1 MGSQSVTAIKTQKD
15 RKDFVRHLLND
26 IEAFEY
32 MIENNLFETGIK
44 RVGAEQELC
53 IVDKDFR
60 PSANALEILD
70 KINDPHYTTELAL
83 FNLEINLDP
92 LELKNT
98 CFSDMEKELT
108 AFLEKGYKAA
118 EETNNNKFILTGIL
132 PTLRIKDLDFKN
144 VTPLK
149 RYKTIN
155 KIIKKIRGDD
165 FKIHIQGVDEL
176 ILKHKS
182 ILFEACNTSFQV
194 HLQIS
199 PEEAI
204 DKYNWSQAISGPLL
218 SIMTNSPL
226 LLGKE
231 LWSETRI
238 ALFQQSI
245 DLRNV
250 THFSREQKPRVSF
263 GNSWVK
269 DSILELFTDD
279 ISRYPPIVSSNF
291 EENSLK
297 AVKKGIMPKLKAL
310 NLHNGTLYKWNRL
323 CYGVHE
329 NSAHIRIENR
339 YIPSG
344 PSVKDEIA
352 NALLWVG
359 VMQGM
364 PKQYEKI
371 WRKMPFYDARGNFIN
386 AARSGINTY
395 FNWFGKGISAKKL
408 LENILL
414 PMAKEGLLKSEIDEA
429 EIDYYLG
436 IIQKRIDTSTTGSK
450 WLIRN
455 KRILR
460 NDVSNYEAN
469 VILTEHIYKNQ
480 ISNKTVS
487 DWDSIDFYDSKSDN
501 KYDKV
506 YKIMSTS
513 LFVVHEN
520 DLVALA
526 QKIMSWKQINHI
538 PVVNKHNKIVGIIEK
553 NDFKELDFSSKKVK
567 NMVAKSIMNTNF
579 DSAHPEASYKKA
591 KELILNTK
599 NTCVVV
605 ISEDKLVG
613 LFTKSDLEKIEKI
626 KTNHGKSDRN

>member
-1 MGSQSVTAIKTQKD
+1 MGSQSVIAIKTQKD
-15 RKDFVRHLLND
+15 RKDFVLHLLND

-32 MIENNLFETGIK
+32 MIENNLFETGIQ
-44 RVGAEQELC
+44 RVGAEQEIC

-60 PSANALEILD
+60 PSTKALEILE
-70 KINDPHYTTELAL
+70 KINDTHYTTELAL

-92 LELKNT
+92 IELKNN
-98 CFSDMEKELT
+98 CFSDIEQQLT
-108 AFLEKGYKAA
+108 TLLDKGYKVADDI
-118 EETNNNKFILTGIL
+118 ENNKLILTGIL
-132 PTLRIKDLDFKN
+132 PTLRKKDLDFKN
-144 VTPLK
+144 VTPFK
-149 RYKTIN
+149 RYKTLN
-155 KIIKKIRGDD
+155 KVLKKIRGND
-165 FKIHIQGVDEL
+165 FKLHILGVDEL
-176 ILKHKS
+176 ILRHES

-204 DKYNWSQAISGPLL
+204 DKYNWSQVIAGPLL

-226 LLGKE
+226 LFGKE

-238 ALFQQSI
+238 ALFQQSV

-263 GNSWVK
+263 GNNWVK
-269 DSILELFTDD
+269 DSILELYTDD
-279 ISRYPPIVSSNF
+279 ISSYPPLVTSKF
-291 EENSLK
+291 DENSMES
-297 AVKKGIMPKLKAL
+297 VKKGIMPKLTAL

-329 NSAHIRIENR
+329 NTAHLRIENR

-371 WRKMPFYDARGNFIN
+371 WRKMAFRDARGNFVN
-386 AARSGINTY
+386 AARTGIDTY

-408 LENILL
+408 MENILI
-414 PMAKEGLLKSEIDEA
+414 PMAKEGLLKSNIDES

-436 IIQKRIDTSTTGSK
+436 IIQDRIDTTTTGSK

-455 KRILR
+455 KRKLR
-460 NDVSNYEAN
+460 KEVSNYEAN
-469 VILTEHIYKNQ
+469 VILTEHIYLNQ
-480 ISNKTVS
+480 QLNKTVS
-487 DWDSIDFYDSKSDN
+487 EWESVVFYENKSDK

-520 DLVALA
+520 DLLKLVY
-526 QKIMSWKQINHI
+526 KIMEWKQIHHI
-538 PVVNKHNKIVGIIEK
+538 PVVDKHNNIVGIIEK
-553 NDFKELDFSSKKVK
+553 VQLEKLDFSSTKVM
-567 NMVAKSIMNTNF
+567 NEVAKNIMNTDF
-579 DSAHPEASYKKA
+579 DITHPETSYEAA
-591 KELILNTK
+591 KELIINTK

-605 ISEDKLVG
+605 LKEDKLVG
-613 LFTKSDLEKIEKI
+613 ILTKSDLDKIEKI
-626 KTNHGKSDRN
+626 NKN

>member
-1 MGSQSVTAIKTQKD
+1 MGSQSVSAIKTQKD

-32 MIENNLFETGIK
+32 MIQNNLFESGIQ
-44 RVGAEQELC
+44 RVGAEQEIC
-53 IVDKDFR
+53 IVDKDYR
-60 PSANALEILD
+60 PSTNALEILD
-70 KINDPHYTTELAL
+70 KINDNHYTTELAL

-92 LELKNT
+92 YELKNK
-98 CFSDMEKELT
+98 CFSDIEKQLT
-108 AFLEKGYKAA
+108 TLLNKGYKVA
-118 EETNNNKFILTGIL
+118 EATENNKVILSGIL
-132 PTLRIKDLDFKN
+132 PTLRKKDLIFKN
-144 VTPLK
+144 VTPFK
-149 RYKTIN
+149 RYKTLN
-155 KIIKKIRGDD
+155 NVIKKIRGDD
-165 FKIHIQGVDEL
+165 FKLHIQGVDEL

-204 DKYNWSQAISGPLL
+204 DKYNWSQAIAGPML

-226 LLGKE
+226 LLGRE

-250 THFSREQKPRVSF
+250 SHFSREQKPRVSF
-263 GNSWVK
+263 GTDWVK

-279 ISRYPPIVSSNF
+279 ISRYPPIVSSKF
-291 EENSLK
+291 KENSIK
-297 AVKKGIMPKLKAL
+297 AVKNGKMPKLKAL

-323 CYGVHE
+323 CYGVHQ
-329 NSAHIRIENR
+329 NVAHLRIENR

-371 WRKMPFYDARGNFIN
+371 WRKMAFYDARGNFIN
-386 AARSGINTY
+386 AARTGINTY
-395 FNWFGKGISAKKL
+395 FSWFGKGISAKKL
-408 LENILL
+408 LENILI
-414 PMAKEGLLKSEIDEA
+414 PMAKEGLLKSNVNED
-429 EIDYYLG
+429 EIDYYLN
-436 IIQKRIDTSTTGSK
+436 IIQKRIDNSTTGSK

-455 KRILR
+455 KRKLR
-460 NDVSNYEAN
+460 NKVSKYESN

-480 ISNKTVS
+480 KLNLPVS
-487 DWDSIDFYDSKSDN
+487 EWGYIDFHENDIEK

-520 DLVALA
+520 DLLQLA
-526 QKIMSWKQINHI
+526 TKIMEWKEIHHI
-538 PVVNKHNKIVGIIEK
+538 PVVNKHNKIVGVIEK
-553 NDFKELDFSSKKVK
+553 QQLNDLDFASKNIKNKVAKNFMTTNFDIVTPETSYKKVK
-567 NMVAKSIMNTNF
+567 
-579 DSAHPEASYKKA
+579 
-591 KELILNTK
+591 ELIKTTK
-599 NTCVVV
+599 NSCVIVLND
-605 ISEDKLVG
+605 EKLVG
-613 LFTKSDLEKIEKI
+613 IFTKSDLERIEKI
-626 KTNHGKSDRN
+626 KNS

>member
-1 MGSQSVTAIKTQKD
+1 MFVMGSQSVSAIKTQKD
-15 RKDFVRHLLND
+15 RKEFVHHLLND

-32 MIENNLFETGIK
+32 MIQNNLFETGIQ

-53 IVDKDFR
+53 IVDKDYR
-60 PSANALEILD
+60 PSAKALEILE
-70 KINDPHYTTELAL
+70 KINDKHFTTELAL

-92 LELKNT
+92 LELKNK
-98 CFSDMEKELT
+98 CFSEIEEQLT
-108 AFLEKGYKAA
+108 AFLEKGYKVA
-118 EETNNNKFILTGIL
+118 EETENNKIILTGIL
-132 PTLRIKDLDFKN
+132 PTLRKKDLAFKN
-144 VTPLK
+144 VTPFK
-149 RYKTIN
+149 RYKTMN
-155 KIIKKIRGDD
+155 NVLKKIRGDD
-165 FKIHIQGVDEL
+165 FKLHIQGVDEL

-194 HLQIS
+194 HLQIN

-204 DKYNWSQAISGPLL
+204 DKYNWSQAIAGPLL
-218 SIMTNSPL
+218 SIMTNSPI

-250 THFSREQKPRVSF
+250 SHFSREQKPRVSF
-263 GNSWVK
+263 GNDWVK

-279 ISRYPPIVSSNF
+279 ISRYPPIVSSKLD
-291 EENSLK
+291 EDSLK
-297 AVKKGIMPKLKAL
+297 SVRNGVMPKLKAL

-329 NSAHIRIENR
+329 NVAHLRIENR

-364 PKQYEKI
+364 PKQYERI

-386 AARSGINTY
+386 AARTGIDTY
-395 FNWFGKGISAKKL
+395 FNWFDKGISAKKL
-408 LENILL
+408 LENILI
-414 PMAKEGLLKSEIDEA
+414 PMAKEGLLKSEIDET
-429 EIDYYLG
+429 EIDYYLN

-450 WLIRN
+450 WIIRN
-455 KRILR
+455 KRKLR
-460 NDVSNYEAN
+460 KEVSKYEAN
-469 VILTEHIYKNQ
+469 VILTENIYKNQ
-480 ISNKTVS
+480 QSNKTVS
-487 DWDSIDFYDSKSDN
+487 DWKSVDFHENNSDK
-501 KYDKV
+501 KYNKV

-520 DLVALA
+520 DLLKLVF
-526 QKIMSWKQINHI
+526 KIMDWKQISHI

-553 NDFKELDFSSKKVK
+553 RQLQGFDFSSKKAIK
-567 NMVAKSIMNTNF
+567 MVAKNIMNKHF
-579 DSAHPEASYKKA
+579 DVAYPETSYKKA
-591 KELILNTK
+591 KEIILKTK
-599 NTCVVV
+599 NTCVAV
-605 ISEDKLVG
+605 INDDKLVG
-613 LFTKSDLEKIEKI
+613 IFTKSDLERIEKLKI
-626 KTNHGKSDRN
+626 NE

>member
-1 MGSQSVTAIKTQKD
+1 MGSQSVKAIKTQKE
-15 RKDFVRHLLND
+15 RKEFVRHLLND

-32 MIENNLFETGIK
+32 MIDNNLFETGIQ

-53 IVDKDFR
+53 IVDKDYR
-60 PSANALEILD
+60 PSTNALKILD
-70 KINDPHYTTELAL
+70 KINDEHYTTELAL

-92 LELKNT
+92 YELKNN
-98 CFSDMEKELT
+98 CFTDIEKQLT
-108 AFLEKGYKAA
+108 TLLDKGYKVA
-118 EETNNNKFILTGIL
+118 EDTENNKLILSGIL
-132 PTLRIKDLDFKN
+132 PTLRKKDLVFKN
-144 VTPLK
+144 VTPFK
-149 RYKTIN
+149 RYKTLN
-155 KIIKKIRGDD
+155 DVIKKIRGDD
-165 FKIHIQGVDEL
+165 FKLHIQGVDEL

-204 DKYNWSQAISGPLL
+204 DKYNWSQAIAGPLL

-263 GNSWVK
+263 GNAWIK

-279 ISRYPPIVSSNF
+279 ISRYPPIVSSKF
-291 EENSLK
+291 EEDSVQN
-297 AVKKGIMPKLKAL
+297 VKNGIMPELKAL

-323 CYGVHE
+323 CYGVHK
-329 NSAHIRIENR
+329 NVAHLRIENR

-344 PSVKDEIA
+344 PTIKDEVA

-386 AARSGINTY
+386 AARTGINTY
-395 FNWFGKGISAKKL
+395 FSWFGKGISAKKL
-408 LENILL
+408 LENILI
-414 PMAKEGLLKSEIDEA
+414 PMAKEGLLKSNVDEN
-429 EIDYYLG
+429 EIDYYLD
-436 IIQKRIDTSTTGSK
+436 IIQKRIDRSTTGSK

-455 KRILR
+455 KRKLR
-460 NDVSNYEAN
+460 KEVSKYESN
-469 VILTEHIYKNQ
+469 VILTEHAYKNQ
-480 ISNKTVS
+480 RLNIPVS
-487 DWDSIDFYDSKSDN
+487 EWKIIDYHENDIEK

-520 DLVALA
+520 DLLQLA
-526 QKIMSWKQINHI
+526 KKIMEWKDIQHI
-538 PVVNKHNKIVGIIEK
+538 PVVDKHNHVVGVIEK
-553 NDFKELDFSSKKVK
+553 QQFVTADFNSKEFK
-567 NMVAKSIMNTNF
+567 NKVAKSIMTKKFDVVNT
-579 DSAHPEASYKKA
+579 EASYQKV
-591 KELILNTK
+591 KELIETTD
-599 NTCVVV
+599 NTCVIVLN
-605 ISEDKLVG
+605 EEKLAG
-613 LFTKSDLEKIEKI
+613 IFTKSDLERIEKI
-626 KTNHGKSDRN
+626 KNNND

>member
-15 RKDFVRHLLND
+15 RKDFVHHLLND

-32 MIENNLFETGIK
+32 MVNNNLFEKGIQ

-53 IVDKDFR
+53 IVDKDYR
-60 PSANALEILD
+60 PSTKALEILE
-70 KINDPHYTTELAL
+70 KINDSHYTTELAL

-92 LELKNT
+92 FELKNN
-98 CFSDMEKELT
+98 CFSAIEKQLT
-108 AFLEKGYKAA
+108 SLLNKGYKVA
-118 EETNNNKFILTGIL
+118 EETENNKIILAGIL
-132 PTLRIKDLDFKN
+132 PTLRKKDLVFKN
-144 VTPLK
+144 VTPFK
-149 RYKTIN
+149 RYKTLN
-155 KIIKKIRGDD
+155 KVLKKIRGDD
-165 FKIHIQGVDEL
+165 FKLHIQGVDEL

-199 PEEAI
+199 SDEAI
-204 DKYNWSQAISGPLL
+204 DKYNWSQAIAGPML
-218 SIMTNSPL
+218 SIMCNSPL

-250 THFSREQKPRVSF
+250 SHISREQKPRVSF
-263 GNSWVK
+263 GNSWIK

-279 ISRYPPIVSSNF
+279 ISRYPPIVSSKF
-291 EENSLK
+291 EENSIE
-297 AVKKGIMPKLKAL
+297 AVKNGVMPKLKAL

-323 CYGVHE
+323 CYGVH
-329 NSAHIRIENR
+329 NNIAHLRIENR

-371 WRKMPFYDARGNFIN
+371 WRKMPFYDARGNFVN
-386 AARSGINTY
+386 AARTGINTY

-408 LENILL
+408 LENILI
-414 PMAKEGLLKSEIDEA
+414 PMAKEGLLKSNVEEA
-429 EIDYYLG
+429 EIDYYLD
-436 IIQKRIDTSTTGSK
+436 IIQKRIDTSSTGSK
-450 WLIRN
+450 WLIEN
-455 KRILR
+455 KRKLR
-460 NDVSNYEAN
+460 KEVSKYESN

-480 ISNKTVS
+480 KSNKS
-487 DWDSIDFYDSKSDN
+487 ISEWESIDFYENNSDN

-520 DLVALA
+520 DLLKLVL
-526 QKIMSWKQINHI
+526 KIMDWKNISHI
-538 PVVNKHNKIVGIIEK
+538 PVVNKYNKIVGMIERIQLSK
-553 NDFKELDFSSKKVK
+553 LDFTSKKVMNK
-567 NMVAKSIMNTNF
+567 VAKNIMNKHY
-579 DSAHPEASYKKA
+579 DVAHPETSYKTA
-591 KELILNTK
+591 KDLILNTK
-599 NTCVVV
+599 NTCVAV
-605 ISEDKLVG
+605 IKDDKLVG
-613 LFTKSDLEKIEKI
+613 IFTKSDLERIENL
-626 KTNHGKSDRN
+626 KTING